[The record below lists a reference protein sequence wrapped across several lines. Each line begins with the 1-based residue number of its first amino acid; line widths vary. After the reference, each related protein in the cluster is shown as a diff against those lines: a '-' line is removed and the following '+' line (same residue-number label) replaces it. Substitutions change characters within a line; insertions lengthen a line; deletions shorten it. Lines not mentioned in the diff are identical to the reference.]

1 MSLRDALIITSVL
14 QNQPSPQGK
23 LPKGI
28 SHTHTRICRGGG
40 GEKEPNRTPVQVGA
54 CQLPCSKPLS
64 RAVLLSGLVGRKEF
78 GVGMEREYSRVQE
91 AKRGVLK
98 MMNPKSLAS
107 VPLIFPPGSKC

>member
-91 AKRGVLK
+91 AK
-98 MMNPKSLAS
+98 SLRLDARE
-107 VPLIFPPGSKC
+107 GS